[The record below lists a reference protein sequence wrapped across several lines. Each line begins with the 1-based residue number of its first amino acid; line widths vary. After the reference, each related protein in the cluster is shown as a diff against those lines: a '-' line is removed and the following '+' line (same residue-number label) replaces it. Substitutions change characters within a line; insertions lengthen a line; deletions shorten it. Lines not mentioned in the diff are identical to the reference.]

1 MNYSSIL
8 VVAEEGRLDDAVRA
22 ASEIDSVD
30 VHATD
35 PATRRIVCTIEAE
48 NVDEEVRIFEL
59 VRRASGVLD
68 VSLIEH
74 RIDEPQEG

>member
-22 ASEIDSVD
+22 ALEIEGVD

-35 PATRRIVCTIEAE
+35 PTTRRIACTIEAE

-59 VRRASGVLD
+59 VRRTSGVLD

-74 RIDEPQEG
+74 RIGESSED

>member
-22 ASEIDSVD
+22 ASEIDGVD
-30 VHATD
+30 VHAAD
-35 PATRRIVCTIEAE
+35 PTTRRIVCTIEAE

-74 RIDEPQEG
+74 RIDEPTEG